1 MMDEARGRVS
11 RREFLR
17 LVGLGGSTALLAA
30 CGGATGG
37 TPANTPAEGGQ
48 GGATSEAPTSAPG
61 ASTGAVTIK
70 IFNFGGEADQKIY
83 SAAYDRFKASNP
95 NVTIEDNFVPVS
107 TWSEYTNKVVAQ
119 VAGGQAP
126 DIINIAIEG
135 TRLIVSKDMMMPLD
149 DLIASDP
156 EGQELIADVDPALID
171 AFKVDGKIWQI
182 PHSWNNM
189 VIYYNT
195 KMFKDAGIEPPAAEW
210 TWNDFLDIAKKLTN
224 AGAAQPVY
232 GFAIPNF
239 NFGLT
244 PWLLT
249 NDTYQLTADW
259 SDSNLNDPK
268 VLEAITFVHD
278 LIHVHKVSPAV
289 EGANNDALFTS
300 SQAGMGGW
308 GHWPI
313 QGFITNNFSDFDVQ
327 YWPRNKKATSVH
339 GVGGWGIYAKTPN
352 RDTAWALIK
361 ELTST
366 ETIRATAQA
375 GVAIPARRSV
385 AYSPEFLKMPANSKI
400 YYDSLKDSRPVP
412 SPANFN
418 EFETIFMRHVGEI
431 LSATVSPADGL
442 AAAHEELGAAM
453 AKLRG

>member
-1 MMDEARGRVS
+1 MDEAQRRVS
-11 RREFLR
+11 RRAFLR
-17 LVGLGGSTALLAA
+17 LMAIGGGSALLAA
-30 CGGATGG
+30 CGTAPGAPTGG
-37 TPANTPAEGGQ
+37 TSGN
-48 GGATSEAPTSAPG
+48 APTAGSESGQAAPTTAP
-61 ASTGAVTIK
+61 ASGGPVTLK

-83 SAAYDRFKASNP
+83 GEAYSRFKQRNP
-95 NVTIEDNFVPVS
+95 NVTIEDNFVPVT
-107 TWSEYTNKVVAQ
+107 TWSEYANKVVAQ

-135 TRLIVSKDMMMPLD
+135 TRLVVSKELLMPLD
-149 DLIASDP
+149 DLISSDD
-156 EGQELIADVDPALID
+156 GGKELIADVDEALIN

-189 VIYYNT
+189 VIFYNT
-195 KMFKDAGIEPPAAEW
+195 KMFKDAGIEPPTAEW
-210 TWNDFLDIAKKLTN
+210 TWQDFLDIAKRLTK
-224 AGAAQPVY
+224 AGGTDQTY
-232 GFAIPNF
+232 GFGIPNF

-249 NDTYQLTADW
+249 NDTYQLTNDW

-278 LIHVHKVSPAV
+278 LIHVHKVAPAV
-289 EGANNDALFTS
+289 EGSDNDALFTS
-300 SQAGMGGW
+300 GKIAMGGW

-313 QGFITNNFSDFDVQ
+313 QNFITNNFSDFDVQ

-352 RDTAWALIK
+352 RDMAWELIK
-361 ELTST
+361 ELTGK
-366 ETIRATAQA
+366 ETIQATAAA

-385 AYSPEFLKMPANSKI
+385 AYSEEFLKFPANSKI

-412 SPANFN
+412 APANFN

-431 LSATVSPADGL
+431 FSGTVSPADGL

-453 AKLRG
+453 AKLRK

>member
-1 MMDEARGRVS
+1 MAEKQRRFS
-11 RREFLR
+11 RRDFLK
-17 LVGLGGSTALLAA
+17 LVALGGSAAALAA
-30 CGGATGG
+30 CGAGGGG
-37 TPANTPAEGGQ
+37 TANPTAGSTPAGD
-48 GGATSEAPTSAPG
+48 APTSAP
-61 ASTGAVTIK
+61 ATGGSGTVIK

-83 SAAYDRFKASNP
+83 GAAYDRFKQKHPDVS
-95 NVTIEDNFVPVS
+95 VEDNFVPVS
-107 TWSEYTNKVVAQ
+107 TWSEYANKVVAQ

-135 TRLIVSKDMMMPLD
+135 TRLVVSKELLMPLD
-149 DLIASDP
+149 DLLASDP
-156 EGQELIADVDPALID
+156 GGQELISDVDPALLD

-195 KMFKDAGIEPPAAEW
+195 KMFKDAGVEPPKADW
-210 TWNDFLDIAKKLTN
+210 TWQDFLALAKQFTTGS
-224 AGAAQPVY
+224 GADQVY

-244 PWLLT
+244 PWFLT
-249 NDTYQLTADW
+249 NDTYQLNNEWT
-259 SDSNLNDPK
+259 DSNLNDPK
-268 VLEAITFVHD
+268 MLEAITFVHD
-278 LIHVHKVSPAV
+278 LIHVHKVAPAV

-300 SQAGMGGW
+300 GKAAMGGW

-313 QGFITNNFSDFDVQ
+313 QGFISSDFSDFDVQ

-339 GVGGWGIYAKTPN
+339 GVGGWGIYSKTTN
-352 RDTAWALIK
+352 RDMAWELIK
-361 ELTST
+361 ELTSKD
-366 ETIRATAQA
+366 TIQATAEA
-375 GVAIPARRSV
+375 GVAIPARRST
-385 AYSPEFLKMPANSKI
+385 ASSPEFLKFPPNSKI
-400 YYDSLKDSRPVP
+400 YYESLKDSRPVP

-431 LSATVSPADGL
+431 FSATVTPEQGL